1 MLRSGRRSL
10 GCGGAGA
17 LAVDTIDPQYA
28 DLPIAEEHPGLTT
41 VKVLQD
47 YLGEPF
53 SAVVS
58 GGLGGASLAEA
69 FYPAAALGLPVVD
82 ADPVGRALPELQH
95 SMFTI
100 HGVPIAPQAV
110 TNELGDAALITRVV
124 HDFRAEALLRALSV
138 ASRSLVRAADHPVR
152 GRVLKDAVIPW
163 AVSLARELGRAH
175 REAVEADVAAAVAER
190 SGGIVLFRGAIESS
204 SWEDE
209 GGFTLGEFT
218 IAGEGAW
225 AGSGYRIW
233 YKNENLVAWRDG
245 EPQITCPDLICV
257 IDDDAKAP
265 LTNPNQRLGMCV
277 SVVGVPAHEM
287 WRSEKGIAVFGPRSL
302 GWDLDYRPLE
312 VASQR

>member
-1 MLRSGRRSL
+1 
-10 GCGGAGA
+10 

-28 DLPIAEEHPGLTT
+28 DLPIAEEHPALTA
-41 VKVLQD
+41 VKILQD

-53 SAVVS
+53 SAIVS
-58 GGLGGASLAEA
+58 GELGGASVAEA
-69 FYPAAALGLPVVD
+69 FYPAALLGLPVVD
-82 ADPVGRALPELQH
+82 ADPAGRAVPELQH
-95 SMFTI
+95 SLFTV
-100 HGVPIAPQAV
+100 HDVPITPQAV
-110 TNELGDAALITRVV
+110 TNRFGDAALITRVAN
-124 HDFRAEALLRALSV
+124 DSRAEALLRALSL
-138 ASRSLVRAADHPVR
+138 ASRNLVWAADHPVR
-152 GRVLKDAVIPW
+152 AQLLKDTIIPG
-163 AVSLARELGRAH
+163 AISLAMHVGRAA
-175 REAVEADVAAAVAER
+175 REAAAGATAGTTDLAQAIAR
-190 SGGIVLFRGAIESS
+190 SAGGSVLFRGAIESS

-225 AGSGYRIW
+225 AGSDYRIW

-287 WRSEKGIAVFGPRSL
+287 WRSEKGIAIFGPRSL
-302 GWDLDYRPLE
+302 GWDIDYRPLE